1 MEDKNMKSNKKLVA
15 LVMAIVMVVNFS
27 IFGAIQVFAHDAM
40 LNVDYDD
47 CKGVNGS
54 DDIDE
59 TWYVLD
65 VPPFCY
71 HLGDEV
77 DTIKYYFEETSSDGT
92 YTWTTDVTESVAQEI
107 KTAYA
112 NSMKKWNNVYFYSYN
127 DYGVLIKH
135 KIINI
140 VEGTEADHN
149 LTIYPVTGKDF
160 IAETGPVGTKEEIE
174 SGTISHRHYSEWMM
188 NVNVDY
194 FYVHGAYSEEYISLV
209 RERNGAHEFG
219 HVLGLR
225 DVDSSNLCNATTST
239 QHHHELLMGY
249 GSPMVDRAVDIT
261 YKDIAGVAITRGF
274 HTDSDHR
281 WLNWGLQS
289 NGKYKLVCSICN
301 GIEETAS
308 LSGYTYETYRTC
320 GDNHSLSSGNMMA
333 VASYGTKDYYKC
345 KYCRYVAPFSSIVAQ
360 NYSKTY
366 YSDTL
371 HKCVNTVAGLEYT
384 FYEEHTIVDHECTE
398 CGEHIHSYTH
408 RYVWLSEVLHK
419 SCCECGEYNTSNHVV
434 TQGSFTTPDG
444 YAICLLCRGRVLV
457 GVLQSVPN
465 RSAHTDNGSFIL
477 TNGTIVLVEADIDA
491 YIAGTLEFYYGEKE

>member
-1 MEDKNMKSNKKLVA
+1 MKYNKKLIA
-15 LVMAIVMVVNFS
+15 LIIAILMIVNFS
-27 IFGAIQVFAHDAM
+27 IFGTIQVFAHDAM
-40 LNVDYDD
+40 LNVNYDD
-47 CKGVNGS
+47 CLYEIGS
-54 DDIDE
+54 DGIYE
-59 TWYVLD
+59 MWYALNKNSV
-65 VPPFCY
+65 CR
-71 HLGDEV
+71 HISHEE
-77 DTIKYYFEETSSDGT
+77 DTIKYYFADSADGST
-92 YTWTTDVTESVAQEI
+92 YTWTTDISPSAAQEI
-107 KTAYA
+107 KNAYA
-112 NSMKKWNNVYFYSYN
+112 ESMKKWNNVYFYSYN

-135 KIINI
+135 KIINV
-140 VEGTEADHN
+140 VEGTEVDHN
-149 LTIYPVTGKDF
+149 LTIYPVTGKNF

-194 FYVHGAYSEEYISLV
+194 FYVHGAYNEEYINLV

-225 DVDSSNLCNATTST
+225 DVDSSNLCNANTSI

-249 GSPMVDRAVDIT
+249 GSPMSDRAVDIT

-301 GIEETAS
+301 GIEKTAS
-308 LSGYTYETYRTC
+308 LSVYNYKTYGTC
-320 GDNHSLSSGNMMA
+320 GNNHSLSSGNMMA

-345 KYCRYVAPFSSIVAQ
+345 KYCKYVEPFSSIVTQ

-384 FYEEHTIVDHECTE
+384 FYEEHTIVNHECTE
-398 CGEHIHSYTH
+398 CGEHIHSYADH
-408 RYVWLSEVLHK
+408 YVWQSEGLHK
-419 SCCECGEYNTSNHVV
+419 SYCDCGNYTTSNHVV
-434 TQGSFTTPDG
+434 TQGSFNTPDG
-444 YAICLLCRGRVLV
+444 YGICLLCRGRVFM
-457 GVLQSVPN
+457 GVLLSIPTGL
-465 RSAHTDNGSFIL
+465 AHTDNGSYIL
-477 TNGTIVLVEADIDA
+477 TNGTIVLVEEDIEA
-491 YIAGTLEFYYGEKE
+491 YMTDTLEFYYGEKE

>member
-1 MEDKNMKSNKKLVA
+1 MGGKNMKSNKKLVA
-15 LVMAIVMVVNFS
+15 LIMAIVMVVNFS

-135 KIINI
+135 KIINV
-140 VEGTEADHN
+140 VEGTASDHN
-149 LTIYPVTGKDF
+149 LSIYPGNDPGTLASTGV
-160 IAETGPVGTKEEIE
+160 VGSYE
-174 SGTISHRHYSEWMM
+174 SVESDPLSHRHYNEWEM
-188 NVNVDY
+188 NVYVNH
-194 FYVHGAYSEEYISLV
+194 FYVNSSNTAAEVNVV
-209 RERNGAHEFG
+209 RERTGAHELG
-219 HVLGLR
+219 HVLGIF
-225 DVDSSNLCNATTST
+225 DVDNLCNATITDW
-239 QHHHELLMGY
+239 HHHELLMGY
-249 GSPMVDRAVDIT
+249 GSPLENRSFNIT

-274 HTDSDHR
+274 HTDSDHK
-281 WLNWGLQS
+281 WINYGIQS
-289 NGKYKLVCSICN
+289 NGMYKLVCSICN
-301 GIEETAS
+301 GVEETAS

-333 VASYGTKDYYKC
+333 VACYGTKDYYKC

-398 CGEHIHSYTH
+398 CGEHIHSYTDH
-408 RYVWLSEVLHK
+408 YVWQSEGLHK
-419 SCCECGEYNTSNHVV
+419 SYCDCGDYTTSNHVV
-434 TQGSFTTPDG
+434 TQGSFNTPDG
-444 YAICLLCRGRVLV
+444 YGICLLCRGRVFM
-457 GVLQSVPN
+457 GVLLSIPAGL
-465 RSAHTDNGSFIL
+465 AHTDNGSYIL
-477 TNGTIVLVEADIDA
+477 TNGTIVLVEEDIDA
-491 YIAGTLEFYYGEKE
+491 YMAGTLEFYYGEKE